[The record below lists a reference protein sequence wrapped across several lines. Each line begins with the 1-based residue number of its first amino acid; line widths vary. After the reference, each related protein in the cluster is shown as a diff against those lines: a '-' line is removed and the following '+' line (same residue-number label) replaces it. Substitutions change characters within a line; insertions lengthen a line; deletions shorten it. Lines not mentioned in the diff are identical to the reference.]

1 MIFLLRSRHLG
12 SPVQSSLEPCCT
24 AGTTPSCAG
33 AARFNVRRRAAAA
46 AKWHRVN
53 MDGSSATIS
62 KRARGANL
70 RAEGD
75 FLDYIRRPA
84 CPSAPAGRAVP
95 ALGTRWC
102 QGKDAHAWRA
112 CCCSTALPRK
122 FVAHRRRRA
131 PTRTATAS
139 SGRRWASA
147 RTTRASC
154 VLQCGKQARARPS
167 GSLEACLQCHGAPQA
182 ARSSGQPGPISRSV
196 LAISPDRACLRRR
209 HLTCALTCGTCAKQ
223 RARGRRHECSDIGAD
238 AHVEGDVTAIMERL
252 EQRTELG
259 PEVLSPPLPPWP
271 GPPPPPQPQPQ
282 PRTLS
287 CCLLARASARSVH
300 LKALHYPRPRCS
312 RATRG

>member
-46 AKWHRVN
+46 AKWHRRN

-75 FLDYIRRPA
+75 FLDCVRRPA

-182 ARSSGQPGPISRSV
+182 ARSSGQPRPISRSV
-196 LAISPDRACLRRR
+196 LAISPDRACLRHR

-259 PEVLSPPLPPWP
+259 PEVLSTTTTLAWATATATASYSIMLP
-271 GPPPPPQPQPQ
+271 
-282 PRTLS
+282 
-287 CCLLARASARSVH
+287 ARARLSSQCTPQGPALSAS
-300 LKALHYPRPRCS
+300 
-312 RATRG
+312 

>member
-62 KRARGANL
+62 KRARGANPPRGRFSSHPSSRL
-70 RAEGD
+70 PLSASWTRGTSTWHTMVPRERRAR
-75 FLDYIRRPA
+75 LA
-84 CPSAPAGRAVP
+84 CLLLLHCAPAQVRG
-95 ALGTRWC
+95 
-102 QGKDAHAWRA
+102 
-112 CCCSTALPRK
+112 
-122 FVAHRRRRA
+122 
-131 PTRTATAS
+131 
-139 SGRRWASA
+139 ASA
-147 RTTRASC
+147 SACTDEDSHCKQWQKMGECENNPGFMRAAMW
-154 VLQCGKQARARPS
+154 KTRPS

-182 ARSSGQPGPISRSV
+182 ARSSGQPRPISRSV

-259 PEVLSPPLPPWP
+259 PEVLSPPLPPWR

>member
-1 MIFLLRSRHLG
+1 MVRLPQSPRGREARTLHGLTDCGRSSRLN
-12 SPVQSSLEPCCT
+12 PQPPT
-24 AGTTPSCAG
+24 
-33 AARFNVRRRAAAA
+33 
-46 AKWHRVN
+46 
-53 MDGSSATIS
+53 
-62 KRARGANL
+62 
-70 RAEGD
+70 
-75 FLDYIRRPA
+75 
-84 CPSAPAGRAVP
+84 GRAVP
-95 ALGTRWC
+95 AVGTRWC
-102 QGKDAHAWRA
+102 QGKDAHPWRA

-182 ARSSGQPGPISRSV
+182 ARSSGQPRPISRSV

-259 PEVLSPPLPPWP
+259 PEVLSTTTTLAWATATATATATASYSIMLP
-271 GPPPPPQPQPQ
+271 
-282 PRTLS
+282 
-287 CCLLARASARSVH
+287 ARARLSSQCTPQGP
-300 LKALHYPRPRCS
+300 ALPAS
-312 RATRG
+312 